1 MVSSKFVPITP
12 LGCGWAL
19 CWDGRGGMEVA
30 EVFPGLVVEERSCFG
45 SRMAQTGEES
55 HRNLEC

>member
-1 MVSSKFVPITP
+1 
-12 LGCGWAL
+12 
-19 CWDGRGGMEVA
+19 MEVA

-45 SRMAQTGEES
+45 SRMVQTGEES